1 MCGRVNLDQPW
12 ATMLTA
18 LDRTAHKI
26 VGGRH
31 PVVESGLLAQGRN
44 FASNSCTI
52 GDDERIL
59 LITGQVSP
67 LAPPDVLFGL
77 TLR

>member
-1 MCGRVNLDQPW
+1 MFGP
-12 ATMLTA
+12 AISISSTILTW
-18 LDRTAHKI
+18 DRTAHKI

-31 PVVESGLLAQGRN
+31 PVVETGLLAQGRN
-44 FASNSCTI
+44 FTSNSCAI

-67 LAPPDVLFGL
+67 HTSL
-77 TLR
+77 